1 MPQAK
6 YCIECDEPIPA
17 KRLAAVPDAQYCV
30 VCQAAI
36 GDTPL
41 RANNSI
47 VQDALVELSERD
59 GGEMQ
64 NPPEPHECLRRPRT
78 TMPGRPSK

>member
-1 MPQAK
+1 MPQVK

-41 RANNSI
+41 RANSSI
-47 VQDALVELSERD
+47 VQDALVERSELD
-59 GGEMQ
+59 GGEHQ
-64 NPPEPHECLRRPRT
+64 NPPDPHECLKRPSP